1 MLDVCLTQD
10 PGFSSLEDLAL
21 TNGNGELRA
30 YLLGRTVK
38 DIELIRRISR
48 SLIWFTYRRN
58 WPSPIGGSGG
68 PTTDLG
74 WGCMIRCGQ
83 MLLAQTLTALHLGK
97 DWQLLL
103 HQQNMETMNI
113 YKRVLRLFQDKRTA
127 LYSIHQIAHM
137 GISEGKQIG
146 EWLGPNTMS
155 QVLKKLV
162 VFDNWS
168 QIVVHVALNNVLIS
182 SDVRIVAA
190 QKPSNKLNIS
200 QNDNIQEDN
209 SDEMDE
215 DNNWKRPLLL
225 MIPLRL
231 GLDVINPCYSTAL
244 FECFKLPQFV
254 GILGGRPRHAVY
266 FYGTVGDRLLYLDPH
281 FCQDFQDLDISLL
294 QSRSDFV
301 SQPLINDAICSSEEP
316 VIISSPDELMIM
328 SDNGGEKQKEI
339 NHRRSSLNILPQQR
353 PSLFELSSS
362 AGPSSEF
369 VNLRSASS
377 SLMAVATSSV
387 SSSPSR
393 GDQNENNN
401 DYGAPTHLFPSSSP
415 SFRDSSSL
423 NCSSNLSS
431 VCSSSSIDNQNN
443 KQQNI
448 TTNISFPTSC
458 ISTKHSSPH
467 QSTSSSRSEGIL
479 RRIRSE
485 VSTVPAVVDSILDR
499 FISIFADKNKNGE
512 HKTNF
517 YDEEMIQI
525 DNDAENQN
533 INNTTLKSEE
543 INNFDDS
550 SFHCPHLLSMDFKS
564 LDPSLALGFLVRDSS
579 DYENL
584 IERLKYTLLPKS
596 SPPLFEV
603 LETRPKGWPPFSVE
617 PSYQNE
623 SINIKEYDDLLYDS
637 DEQFE
642 LLNEE

>member
-1 MLDVCLTQD
+1 MDYVREHVYSLKSMLDVCLTQD

-21 TNGNGELRA
+21 ANGNGQLCA
-30 YLLGRTVK
+30 HLLGRNV
-38 DIELIRRISR
+38 ELIRQISR

-68 PTTDLG
+68 PTTDIG

-83 MLLAQTLTALHLGK
+83 MLFAQTLLALHLGK

-103 HQQNMETMNI
+103 HQQNVEALDI
-113 YKRVLRLFQDKRTA
+113 YRRILRLFQDKRTA

-190 QKPSNKLNIS
+190 QKTCNKLNNS
-200 QNDNIQEDN
+200 QNDSIQEDN
-209 SDEMDE
+209 FDQMEDEEMEEDE
-215 DNNWKRPLLL
+215 ENNNNWKRPLLL

-231 GLDVINPCYSTAL
+231 GLDSINSCYSTAI

-266 FYGTVGDRLLYLDPH
+266 FYGTVGGRLLYLDPH
-281 FCQDFQDLDISLL
+281 FCQDFQDLDISSQ
-294 QSRSDFV
+294 QSTSY
-301 SQPLINDAICSSEEP
+301 SQPSEEP
-316 VIISSPDELMIM
+316 VIVSSPDELMVI
-328 SDNGGEKQKEI
+328 SDNGEKEI
-339 NHRRSSLNILPQQR
+339 NHRRSSLNIQNQQR

-362 AGPSSEF
+362 AGPSSEY

-377 SLMAVATSSV
+377 SLVAVATSSV

-393 GDQNENNN
+393 HDKNENNTGGVTSN
-401 DYGAPTHLFPSSSP
+401 NLLASSSP
-415 SFRDSSSL
+415 SFRGCSSL
-423 NCSSNLSS
+423 NCSPHLSS
-431 VCSSSSIDNQNN
+431 VCSSSSIDDQNN

-448 TTNISFPTSC
+448 DTNISFPTSC

-467 QSTSSSRSEGIL
+467 QSTSSSRNEGIL

-499 FISIFADKNKNGE
+499 FISIFADKNE
-512 HKTNF
+512 QKTNF
-517 YDEEMIQI
+517 YDEEVIQI
-525 DNDAENQN
+525 EKDDVGHSTNQN
-533 INNTTLKSEE
+533 INNNTILPDGV
-543 INNFDDS
+543 NNFDDS

-584 IERLKYTLLPKS
+584 IERL
-596 SPPLFEV
+596 EV
-603 LETRPKGWPPFSVE
+603 SW
-617 PSYQNE
+617 N
-623 SINIKEYDDLLYDS
+623 
-637 DEQFE
+637 
-642 LLNEE
+642 